1 MKKLLSVLAL
11 FCLLISCGIR
21 ARAADT
27 KDTVIALGADLSDE
41 QRAAVLSLMGL
52 TEEDLAGCTVIYI
65 TNEMEHEYL
74 DPYLEASVIG
84 SKSLSSVKITGK
96 EPGSGVTVTTQNVNY
111 CTTGMYRNALMT
123 ACMEDTE
130 VLVVAPTPISGT
142 AGLIG
147 ALKAYEVM
155 ADKEIADNVLDTALD
170 ELITTGELAQTKQSR
185 RAAQTAHAESG
196 FSW

>member
-1 MKKLLSVLAL
+1 MKKLLGVLAL

-21 ARAADT
+21 AGAADT

-123 ACMEDTE
+123 AGMEDTE
-130 VLVVAPTPISGT
+130 VLVVARIQNIVRYFLIRHH
-142 AGLIG
+142 LIG
-147 ALKAYEVM
+147 F
-155 ADKEIADNVLDTALD
+155 
-170 ELITTGELAQTKQSR
+170 QSSDQSCRSRYRCRCRSAFINGTYGR
-185 RAAQTAHAESG
+185 RSG
-196 FSW
+196 RLHGNLYYK